1 MVDMDKKEQ
10 ILHYHRIDGLSQRE
24 IARRV
29 GVCRKTVKRY
39 ITEYEAQ
46 VQSDPEDGA
55 NICLASK
62 PKYPSRKV
70 ECTRM
75 TDAVRAEI
83 DYWLEENA
91 KRRLTGMRKQ
101 CLKRQDIHLALIEK
115 GFSISYS
122 SVCKYIQ
129 KRKEEKTK
137 KPKDVFIRQYY
148 EPGQECEFDWGEV
161 KLRIGGKPVTF
172 TMAVFALCHSEGRW
186 AYLFR
191 HQDNLAFME
200 SHRNFFHDVH
210 GVPHTMVYDNMKVAV
225 ILKPDGKKPTETL
238 LRMCAFYGFGYRFC
252 NARAGWEKGHVER
265 SVDFVRGR
273 AFTRRVDFNS
283 IEDAQQWLSH
293 ICDIL
298 NRESGS
304 IATGGK
310 REALRRDLDSMLRF
324 PGDFGCFDLLQ
335 CAVDKQST
343 ISVKNSHYSVPD
355 HLVGQTVIVQLYS
368 EKIRVYDSAH
378 KKMAE
383 HERSYSTG
391 SWTFDINHYI
401 NTLMKKP
408 GALKGSVAL
417 RQMPENM
424 RELFRVHF
432 ADKDNGKDFL
442 HLLKYCRENKYD
454 YKDILDAVRKI
465 RMRGA
470 RHITFDQI
478 KVVLETRKDS
488 PLEFEESQ
496 KTDAFIE
503 IELGSED
510 VLAQLDGIMQGTA
523 GGYKNNER
531 RKRP

>member
-29 GVCRKTVKRY
+29 GVSRVTVKRY
-39 ITEYEAQ
+39 ITEYENQ
-46 VQSDPEDGA
+46 VQADPEDGV
-55 NICLASK
+55 NMCLASK
-62 PKYPSRKV
+62 PKYSSRKV
-70 ECTRM
+70 DRTRL

-91 KRRLTGMRKQ
+91 RRRMTGMRKQ
-101 CLKRQDIHLALIEK
+101 CLKRQDIWRALTEK

-122 SVCKYIQ
+122 SVCKYVQ
-129 KRKEEKTK
+129 QRKADKTR
-137 KPKDVFIRQYY
+137 KPKDVFIKQYY

-238 LRMCAFYGFGYRFC
+238 LRMKAFYGFEHRFC

-273 AFTRRVDFNS
+273 AFTQRVDFAS
-283 IEDAQQWLSH
+283 IEDAQQWLSR
-293 ICDIL
+293 ICDMI

-304 IATGGK
+304 ISTQEKQA
-310 REALRRDLDSMLRF
+310 ALRRDLDMMLRF

-335 CAVDKQST
+335 CTVDKQST
-343 ISVKNSHYSVPD
+343 ISVRNSHYSVPD

-368 EKIRVYDSAH
+368 EKLRIYDTGH
-378 KKMAE
+378 KKLAE
-383 HERSYSTG
+383 HERSYTTG
-391 SWTFDINHYI
+391 SWTFDINHYL
-401 NTLMKKP
+401 NTLLKKP

-417 RQMPENM
+417 RQMPQKM

-432 ADKDNGKDFL
+432 ADRDNGRDFL
-442 HLLKYCRENKYD
+442 HLLKYCRENRHD
-454 YKDILDAVRKI
+454 YKDVLDAVKKI

-470 RHITFDQI
+470 RRITFDQI
-478 KVVLETRKDS
+478 KVVLETRKDG
-488 PLEFEESQ
+488 PLEFDDSQ

-510 VLAQLDGIMQGTA
+510 VLSQLDSMMQG
-523 GGYKNNER
+523 NNSER
-531 RKRP
+531 RKEP